1 MAGWTGQTDTGS
13 GQTDKGSVM
22 PERQCGSHLTQ
33 GRGTGRPKIKDR

>member
-13 GQTDKGSVM
+13 GQTDTGSVM